1 MYADCIRLY
10 RTQKGLS
17 QQTLGEML
25 GVSSVAV
32 GKWERGQTQP
42 DIPTL
47 LKMAD
52 IFQVSIDDLCDRQPA
67 EDAHISVMTRAFGR
81 MTQEEQEKFL
91 DVGRVLFAHAFEE
104 KKE

>member
-1 MYADCIRLY
+1 MYADCIRFY
-10 RTQKGLS
+10 RMKQGLS
-17 QQTLGEML
+17 QQMLGEML

-52 IFQVSIDDLCDRQPA
+52 IFHVSIDDLCGRQTP
-67 EDAHISVMTRAFGR
+67 EDAQISVMTRAFGR
-81 MTQEEQEKFL
+81 MTVEEQQKFL

-104 KKE
+104 KQG